1 MTEKSCMKW
10 KSLVAVVMALLV
22 GITTVAVSSKVCFA
36 EDYSTAIT
44 VANDKN
50 SDIYV
55 EVTRHSG
62 GNHDWQEY
70 GYSVKNNSSQA
81 VSGVTITVPANGSVT
96 SFKSWGI
103 SAKYSN
109 GNIVISYTKTL
120 NPGESFSCTSDQK
133 FGYSGGGLLTTP
145 SVTAGASDSSASGLK
160 YSVTGSVKNLAY
172 SETPVGQH
180 GALSVKK
187 VDAYAAP
194 TIVDENGCALQLRT
208 ASTHGVQWFPEYVNK
223 AGFQSLR
230 DEWGMNAVRL
240 AIYPREGGYLQGS
253 QSLMDSK
260 IQEGVKAAKELG
272 MYIIIDWHV
281 LNYNPNEDIDAAK
294 TFFKK
299 YATMYK
305 DYDNVIFEIC
315 NEPTGTTWYDGSGN
329 DLYTYCKAVSKTIRD
344 CGNDSII
351 ICGTNDWSQRVD
363 EVATKPLKND
373 GFENIMYSI
382 HFYAATHYDN
392 IKSNVKSAIASG
404 TPVFCTEFGV
414 CDASGNGGYDFD
426 NADDWMNLFKQNNI
440 SYACWSL
447 CNKAE
452 SASYLDSSSSKTSG
466 WTASDLSETGVWLI
480 NTSRAL
486 ADEAP
491 NNSGSVVTPSEPET
505 PETEESTTP
514 ETEEK
519 PETEE
524 STTPETEEKP
534 ETEESSKEEESST
547 PESSED
553 SSAEGCTA
561 SVTIGSQ
568 WDTGLVANAS
578 VKNGSNSNVSGWT
591 VEFDFAG
598 EITSIWCAKIVSH
611 TGNHYVI
618 TAEDYNKNISAKG
631 EATFG
636 FQATKSANET
646 VAITN
651 ISVN

>member
-1 MTEKSCMKW
+1 MTEKTKKRW
-10 KSLVAVVMALLV
+10 KTIIAHAIMVLAVLGLVAVFPAN
-22 GITTVAVSSKVCFA
+22 CFA
-36 EDYSTAIT
+36 EDYSSVVTL
-44 VANDKN
+44 ANSKN

-70 GYSVKNNSSQA
+70 GYSIKNNSSQV
-81 VSGVTITVPANGSVT
+81 VSGITITIPAKGSVT
-96 SFKSWGI
+96 SFKCWGI

-109 GNIVISYTKTL
+109 GNIMISYTKAL
-120 NPGESFSCTSDQK
+120 KPGESFSCTNDQK
-133 FGYSGGGLLTTP
+133 FGYSGGGLLSTP
-145 SVTAGASDSSASGLK
+145 SVKVGEDAASASGLK
-160 YSVTGSVKNLAY
+160 YKVTGSVKNLNY
-172 SETPVGQH
+172 SETPVGKH
-180 GALSVKK
+180 GALSVAK
-187 VDAYAAP
+187 VENYAAP
-194 TIVDENGCALQLRT
+194 TIVDEYGNAVQLRT
-208 ASTHGVQWFPEYVNK
+208 ASTHGVQWFPTYVNK

-240 AIYPREGGYLQGS
+240 AIYPREGGYLQGN

-305 DYDNVIFEIC
+305 DYNNVIFEIC
-315 NEPTGTTWYDGSGN
+315 NEPTGTTWYNGSGN
-329 DLYTYCKAVSKTIRD
+329 DLYTYCKEICKTIRD
-344 CGNDSII
+344 CGNNSII
-351 ICGTNDWSQRVD
+351 VCGTNDWSQRVD

-392 IKSNVKSAIASG
+392 IKNNVKNAIASG

-426 NADDWMNLFKQNNI
+426 NADDWMKLFKQNNI

-452 SASYLDSSSSKTSG
+452 SASYLAPSSSKTSA

-486 ADEAP
+486 ADKEP
-491 NNSGSVVTPSEPET
+491 NNTGSVVTPSEPEIPEVEEE
-505 PETEESTTP
+505 PETEEPSVPEIEETP
-514 ETEEK
+514 
-519 PETEE
+519 
-524 STTPETEEKP
+524 
-534 ETEESSKEEESST
+534 KEEET
-547 PESSED
+547 IAPESPED
-553 SSAEGCTA
+553 STAEGCNA
-561 SVTIGSQ
+561 SMTIGSQ
-568 WDTGLVANAS
+568 WDTGLVANAV
-578 VKNGSNSNVSGWT
+578 VKNHSKSSISGWT
-591 VEFDFAG
+591 VEFDFEG
-598 EITSIWCAKIVSH
+598 EITNIWCAKIVSH
-611 TGNHYVI
+611 SGNHYVVE
-618 TAEDYNKNISAKG
+618 AEDYNKNLDANG
-631 EATFG
+631 QATFG
-636 FQATKSANET
+636 FNATKAAGQK

-651 ISVN
+651 VVVK